1 MTYTWD
7 TNEYKWRT
15 NEVQKTYQWS
25 TNKVQK
31 STNEV
36 QMTYKW
42 STNDV
47 HMRYKW
53 VQMTYKW
60 STNDVRIKCS
70 ECVDQ
75 VQMIERW
82 STNELEMYKC
92 INVSMMFDETYQ
104 EQCRQQW
111 WLKSQ
116 LLTHKYSNQQLHTET
131 HCPRRYQPAR
141 TEARFMIC
149 SSTLKRLLFT
159 LYRIWAF
166 SADTKSYPVQYEHLS
181 DMWISSLEI
190 GVAELRPV

>member
-1 MTYTWD
+1 MTY
-7 TNEYKWRT
+7 
-15 NEVQKTYQWS
+15 
-25 TNKVQK
+25 
-31 STNEV
+31 NEV

-42 STNDV
+42 STN
-47 HMRYKW
+47 K
-53 VQMTYKW
+53 VQMTYNEVQMTYNEVQMKYKRRTNEVQKTYKWSTKDIQW

-70 ECVDQ
+70 QCLDE
-75 VQMIERW
+75 VQMIKRW

-141 TEARFMIC
+141 TEARFMTC

-166 SADTKSYPVQYEHLS
+166 SADTKNYPVQYEHLS
-181 DMWISSLEI
+181 DMWISTLEI

>member
-1 MTYTWD
+1 MT
-7 TNEYKWRT
+7 YKWRT
-15 NEVQKTYQWS
+15 NEVQMKYIWR
-25 TNKVQK
+25 
-31 STNEV
+31 TNEV
-36 QMTYKW
+36 QMKYKW
-42 STNDV
+42 RTNEV
-47 HMRYKW
+47 QMKYKW
-53 VQMTYKW
+53 R
-60 STNDVRIKCS
+60 TNDVRIKCS
-70 ECVDQ
+70 QCVDQ

-92 INVSMMFDETYQ
+92 TNVSVMFDETYL

-141 TEARFMIC
+141 TEARFMTC
-149 SSTLKRLLFT
+149 SSTLRRLIFT

-181 DMWISSLEI
+181 DMWISTLEI
-190 GVAELRPV
+190 GVAELRTV

>member
-1 MTYTWD
+1 MKYKWRTKEVQMTYTWN
-7 TNEYKWRT
+7 TNDVEMKYKWRR
-15 NEVQKTYQWS
+15 
-25 TNKVQK
+25 
-31 STNEV
+31 NEV

-47 HMRYKW
+47 
-53 VQMTYKW
+53 QMTYKW
-60 STNDVRIKCS
+60 STDDKEMKYKWTRN
-70 ECVDQ
+70 
-75 VQMIERW
+75 VQ
-82 STNELEMYKC
+82 MYKC
-92 INVSMMFDETYQ
+92 TNVSVMFDETYQ

-141 TEARFMIC
+141 TEARFMTC
-149 SSTLKRLLFT
+149 SSTLRRLIFT

-181 DMWISSLEI
+181 DTWISTLEI

>member
-1 MTYTWD
+1 MCRSSTD
-7 TNEYKWRT
+7 DREMKYKWR
-15 NEVQKTYQWS
+15 
-25 TNKVQK
+25 
-31 STNEV
+31 TNEV

-42 STNDV
+42 RTND
-47 HMRYKW
+47 

-70 ECVDQ
+70 QCVNE
-75 VQMIERW
+75 VQTIKRW

-92 INVSMMFDETYQ
+92 INVSVMFDETYQ

-141 TEARFMIC
+141 PEARFMTC
-149 SSTLKRLLFT
+149 SSTLRRLIFT

-166 SADTKSYPVQYEHLS
+166 SADTKSYTVQYEHLS
-181 DMWISSLEI
+181 DMWISTLEI

>member
-1 MTYTWD
+1 MTY
-7 TNEYKWRT
+7 
-15 NEVQKTYQWS
+15 
-25 TNKVQK
+25 
-31 STNEV
+31 NEV

-42 STNDV
+42 STN
-47 HMRYKW
+47 K
-53 VQMTYKW
+53 VQMTYNEVQMTYNEVQMKYKRRTNEVQKTYKWSTKDIQW

-70 ECVDQ
+70 QCLDE
-75 VQMIERW
+75 VQMIKRW

-141 TEARFMIC
+141 TEASFMTC

-166 SADTKSYPVQYEHLS
+166 SADTKNYPVQYEHLS
-181 DMWISSLEI
+181 DMWISTLEI

>member
-1 MTYTWD
+1 MK
-7 TNEYKWRT
+7 YKWRT
-15 NEVQKTYQWS
+15 NVVQMTYQWS
-25 TNKVQK
+25 TN
-31 STNEV
+31 EA
-36 QMTYKW
+36 QMKYK
-42 STNDV
+42 
-47 HMRYKW
+47 RR
-53 VQMTYKW
+53 
-60 STNDVRIKCS
+60 TNDVRINCS
-70 ECVDQ
+70 QCLDEVK
-75 VQMIERW
+75 MIKRW

-141 TEARFMIC
+141 TEARFMTC

-159 LYRIWAF
+159 LNRIWAF
-166 SADTKSYPVQYEHLS
+166 SADTKSYPVRYEHLF
-181 DMWISSLEI
+181 DRWISTLEI

>member
-1 MTYTWD
+1 MK
-7 TNEYKWRT
+7 YKWRT
-15 NEVQKTYQWS
+15 NEVQKKYKWR
-25 TNKVQK
+25 
-31 STNEV
+31 TNEV
-36 QMTYKW
+36 QMTYK
-42 STNDV
+42 T
-47 HMRYKW
+47 
-53 VQMTYKW
+53 TYKW

-70 ECVDQ
+70 QCVDQ

-92 INVSMMFDETYQ
+92 INVSAMFDETYQ

-141 TEARFMIC
+141 TEARFMTC
-149 SSTLKRLLFT
+149 SSSLRRLMFT

-166 SADTKSYPVQYEHLS
+166 SADTKRGYPVQYEHLF
-181 DMWISSLEI
+181 DIWISTLEI

>member
-1 MTYTWD
+1 MNHSTIKNRWSIGKVQMTFRGS
-7 TNEYKWRT
+7 TNEVQMTYKWRT
-15 NEVQKTYQWS
+15 K
-25 TNKVQK
+25 
-31 STNEV
+31 EV

-47 HMRYKW
+47 
-53 VQMTYKW
+53 QMTYKW
-60 STNDVRIKCS
+60 STNDVQMKYKWSTNEVQIKCS
-70 ECVDQ
+70 QCVDQ

-92 INVSMMFDETYQ
+92 TNVSVMFDETYQ

-141 TEARFMIC
+141 TEARFMTY

-159 LYRIWAF
+159 LM
-166 SADTKSYPVQYEHLS
+166 VL
-181 DMWISSLEI
+181 L
-190 GVAELRPV
+190 